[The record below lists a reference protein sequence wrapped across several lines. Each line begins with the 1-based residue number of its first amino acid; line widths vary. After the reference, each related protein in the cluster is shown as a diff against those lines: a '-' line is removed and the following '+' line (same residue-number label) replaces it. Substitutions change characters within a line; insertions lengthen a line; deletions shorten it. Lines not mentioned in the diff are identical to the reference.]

1 MAGIRL
7 EFAQFGH
14 FTSFDVIRS
23 MVSMASVADEDL
35 PTPIAT
41 GLKTMYYVD
50 SSVVEGFTY
59 YYKVRVWRGTTSFVS
74 SEVSVVAVLP
84 DPNWHLTTLLLNA
97 NALPFVN
104 SAFINNVVT
113 NYGVTLSPES
123 KFGSGC
129 LQFGSGYLT
138 APASIYSGIGVG
150 DFCMTAWVYPT
161 QYPGGDVNNDMLILG
176 SFSNNPNFVVF
187 LTSSS
192 GCLAFWD
199 GTAQHTVP
207 TNYKCPLN
215 QWSFIEIGRVN
226 GVLRMFVGGVLA
238 YTANNSSKYYSN
250 NSNANIGGNSSN
262 NRLFKGRIDD
272 LRFYK
277 GWGGKTIDHAV
288 PSRESANF
296 MW

>member
-7 EFAQFGH
+7 EWAQFGH
-14 FTSFDVIRS
+14 FDSFDVIRS
-23 MVSMASVADEDL
+23 TTSMAGIADVDL
-35 PTPIAT
+35 PIPIAT

-50 SSVVEGFTY
+50 TTVTVGNTY
-59 YYKVRVWRGTTSFVS
+59 YYKIRAWRDDVSVVS
-74 SEVSVVAVLP
+74 SEISCLSILA

-104 SAFINNVVT
+104 SAFVNSVVT
-113 NYGVTLSPES
+113 NYGVTLSPAS

-129 LQFGSGYLT
+129 LQLGSGYLT
-138 APASIYSGIGVG
+138 APASIYSGIGAG

-161 QYPGGDVNNDMLILG
+161 QYPGGGVNNDMLILG

-187 LTSSS
+187 LTSGS
-192 GCLAFWD
+192 GSLAFWD
-199 GTAQHTVP
+199 GTTQHTVP
-207 TNYKCPLN
+207 ISYKCPLN
-215 QWSFIEIGRVN
+215 QWSFIEIGRIN

-250 NSNANIGGNSSN
+250 NSDANIGGNGSD

-277 GWGGKTIDHAV
+277 GWGGKTTDHAV
-288 PSRESANF
+288 PSRESANIA
-296 MW
+296 W